1 VNDFYFIFSSSL
13 FWVGHFPLGAL
24 EGEMAFPGDV
34 DCIDESYI
42 RLRPG
47 EESLAETVAQSAHFE
62 KDRSLTEQPQH
73 GGRHSIF
80 GAS

>member
-1 VNDFYFIFSSSL
+1 VNDFCFIFSSL

-47 EESLAETVAQSAHFE
+47 EESLAETVAQSAHFSSFTNMIQL
-62 KDRSLTEQPQH
+62 RRIIWWSYLQTSP
-73 GGRHSIF
+73 F
-80 GAS
+80 